1 MLAIPFEIGGG
12 EFSVFVV
19 LEAENLDRMKANDP
33 AQINVWKM
41 GEPYTRLKL
50 RDVII
55 ASPSADDAAKAL
67 AMIRSGQP
75 RKALEFM
82 SRGFAYRPDKGD
94 SDLPYTSGR
103 AQQ

>member
-1 MLAIPFEIGGG
+1 MLCIPFELGGG

-41 GEPYTRLKL
+41 GEPYTRLHL

-55 ASPSADDAAKAL
+55 ASPTAEDVAKAL
-67 AMIRSGQP
+67 QMARAGQT
-75 RKALEFM
+75 RKAFEFL
-82 SRGFAYRPDKGD
+82 SRGFVFKPGEGD

-103 AQQ
+103 AQ